1 MFVIINELPLMP
13 ASLFLTQ
20 ASLDVSLSVV
30 LSTELPALDFRYGLS
45 GFSLKTAF
53 FKAPEILR
61 KKIKRNA
68 NGNCFGS

>member
-1 MFVIINELPLMP
+1 MP

-30 LSTELPALDFRYGLS
+30 LNTELPALDFHYGLS

-61 KKIKRNA
+61 KK
-68 NGNCFGS
+68 